1 MFSPNYLTVSRFNS
15 KIKKTAMKNRKTFRK
30 FFVCLSFFVLTFV
43 SFSTKLSAQETVD
56 RTIATVSDGVRTELI
71 TYSDLLWTL
80 ALQPKVELNPPSS
93 DDLNRAL
100 QLVISQRLFALEAQ
114 RLPRLAPTKIETET
128 EIKRNLNLFPTTAE
142 FESRL
147 KFVGFKSVDDSNFV
161 RMMEQRVA
169 IEKYLDF
176 RFRSFAVITPE
187 DEAKHY
193 REVFVP
199 EFRRKYPESLT
210 PGLDEKRAE
219 INELL
224 KEEKLA
230 ANIEE
235 FLDESKR
242 RAEIVILSEV

>member
-1 MFSPNYLTVSRFNS
+1 
-15 KIKKTAMKNRKTFRK
+15 MKNSLLQPIKNFLAISSLIIL
-30 FFVCLSFFVLTFV
+30 FFAL
-43 SFSTKLSAQETVD
+43 FSVKIQAQETVD
-56 RTIATVSDGVRTELI
+56 KTVATVSDGVRTELI
-71 TYSDLLWTL
+71 TYSDLVWQL
-80 ALQPKVELNPPSS
+80 ALQPNAPIAPPTSEALNQ
-93 DDLNRAL
+93 AL
-100 QLVISQRLFALEAQ
+100 QQIINLRLFALEAQ

-128 EIKRNLNLFPTTAE
+128 EIKRILKLFPTTAE